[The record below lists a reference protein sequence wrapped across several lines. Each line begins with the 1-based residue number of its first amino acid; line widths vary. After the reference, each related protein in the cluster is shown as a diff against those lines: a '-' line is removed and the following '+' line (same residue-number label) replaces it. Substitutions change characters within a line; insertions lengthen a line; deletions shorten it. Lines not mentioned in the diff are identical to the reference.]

1 MFYNVSSGA
10 PDILMVSFSQKKT
23 SKSFNYYMPRN
34 SHAKLA
40 LYKRFSFL
48 FLRIRASNVAHYF
61 QTKKIIHF
69 FFLTDSPVA
78 TGRETY
84 FTRTEKSL
92 SSPQPFTIYINI

>member
-1 MFYNVSSGA
+1 MFFIMFHRA
-10 PDILMVSFSQKKT
+10 PPTFSWFPSLKKT

-34 SHAKLA
+34 SHEKLA

-69 FFLTDSPVA
+69 FFLTASPVA

-84 FTRTEKSL
+84 FPRTEKPL
-92 SSPQPFTIYINI
+92 SPP